1 MQIKNT
7 FFFGGEKKG
16 NFKENF
22 KMAKNSKKFLYKYR
36 LKKSHGLGSF
46 KITKNFSKLVRK
58 IFLNSSHQKKNLNFL

>member
-22 KMAKNSKKFLYKYR
+22 KMAKNSKKFLYK
-36 LKKSHGLGSF
+36 
-46 KITKNFSKLVRK
+46 
-58 IFLNSSHQKKNLNFL
+58 